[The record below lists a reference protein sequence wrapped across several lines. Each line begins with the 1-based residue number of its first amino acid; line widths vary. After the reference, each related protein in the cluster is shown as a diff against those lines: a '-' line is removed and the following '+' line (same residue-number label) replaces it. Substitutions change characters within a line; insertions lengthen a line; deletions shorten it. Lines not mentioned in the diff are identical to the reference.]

1 MKLFIEQDV
10 RLKPIHIKG
19 VCELQNIID
28 FLSQPTMLE
37 LLKAIVYMC
46 FGAVI
51 AMLLHDMRIDRMEK
65 KEQEQKHGKHEK
77 A

>member
-1 MKLFIEQDV
+1 MEKV
-10 RLKPIHIKG
+10 
-19 VCELQNIID
+19 VV

-37 LLKAIVYMC
+37 LLKGGVYMC
-46 FGAVI
+46 FGAVL
-51 AMLLHDMRIDRMEK
+51 AMLLHDMRVDRLEK

>member
-1 MKLFIEQDV
+1 MDKMIE
-10 RLKPIHIKG
+10 
-19 VCELQNIID
+19 

-37 LLKAIVYMC
+37 LLKGVVYMC
-46 FGAVI
+46 FGAVL
-51 AMLLHDMRIDRMEK
+51 AMLLHDMRVDRMEK